1 MEASHTPLFPP
12 GASKDVAEKTIM
24 EAFRCPH
31 TTAIPLFLSL
41 SLVPLSTT
49 PDDPILCRKHL
60 SIAEQDMAKE
70 AKKNEAKKKKQD
82 EEKAAKA
89 AAAPAVIEDPNKD
102 GMIIEEVVED
112 AEVK

>member
-1 MEASHTPLFPP
+1 
-12 GASKDVAEKTIM
+12 
-24 EAFRCPH
+24 
-31 TTAIPLFLSL
+31 
-41 SLVPLSTT
+41 
-49 PDDPILCRKHL
+49 
-60 SIAEQDMAKE
+60 MAKE